1 MAPEEIMHW
10 FKKVEEIVVRCSS
23 RLSIAKSPAEI
34 YEERTA
40 DIRGRITKSWTSLD
54 LAPASEKS
62 RLRDDIVELGG
73 QLKELEI
80 NYEAGAQDEEKAY
93 NQALQEI
100 VDTLCYELLEI
111 IGPTKIESYLHS
123 TSGEDSARQ
132 DSNNVAVTCQPHDTT
147 LQGIVAREVYVSKG
161 MPEDRY
167 LSSTTTPAGN
177 KRKRT
182 SPESIGRKRR
192 QVEKGYHRTDFDSS
206 IISSTVTRSSQRRTR
221 HRHRRYGDNRSTN
234 GEDFEGITN
243 PDAGSVYLAFWGKS
257 KDWLAVLLLPMQ
269 NLPSVGISGS
279 IESLGLAEVLP
290 KCYCNEQ
297 SNFSWAEGYND
308 GESLVTEREFPVM
321 YFDGQTFPAKSAVG
335 WVSARDLRHFD
346 ATNKNS
352 LVPHIQSVRKFLKAR
367 AEKRSPEQGVDGSK
381 SEAPDATERSSIV
394 ANNNPLTPLKV
405 PRQLHRTQMP
415 VPDQDQEESSP
426 LPATQPVSPS
436 DHVTPYGS
444 PTQRQ
449 SLSDLRSEEE
459 QQRRLDLGDVAIV
472 CHELRRQLDEPCNL
486 SKPASTNALSNA
498 TQEIRHEADL
508 VVIHCNERAN
518 GATAPGENMRAGVFG
533 LSGSE
538 QAFGDAVCPS
548 HPPPKESFPVEPMSE
563 PLKTPEFQATETSLS
578 SPSIPNTSS
587 AAPTQPAPLCVPQ
600 QHAQLEMGGPH
611 NNQPTINATCPTIE
625 EGQQAHQ
632 APNVVKSSN
641 ETSDVVVGM
650 PHLRPVPCDAGHPY
664 ISHTGALYNFEA
676 SKSVLVLPPI
686 SSMLEQGVNSHLSQE
701 PFNQAPPLTDQPTS
715 FPAPSVRV
723 TTSAPS
729 PSLPP
734 PLLRTQPLSTTLTTQ
749 SSAIQASS
757 SQGSTTQHAPALPP
771 QGQSC
776 DSFHTRVASSS
787 TTPDQHHLT
796 SSAGP
801 TSDSLDGC
809 NTQVSY
815 RLDVTLP
822 KGDWYKNLPRDLT
835 EYLEKYQQDHNLSL
849 GINGLRIQS
858 GHYTCPFCSQPKRKH
873 YVRPASFSSHLA
885 RHWASLMEKQ

>member
-1 MAPEEIMHW
+1 MAPAEILHR
-10 FKKVEEIVVRCSS
+10 FKKIEEIVVRCSS
-23 RLSIAKSPAEI
+23 RLSSAKPPAKI

-40 DIRGRITKSWTSLD
+40 DIRGRITQSWTILD
-54 LAPASEKS
+54 SAPASDIS

-80 NYEAGAQDEEKAY
+80 NYEAGAQDEENAY

-111 IGPTKIESYLHS
+111 IGPTKIESYLQS

-132 DSNNVAVTCQPHDTT
+132 GSNNAAVTCQPYDTT
-147 LQGIVAREVYVSKG
+147 LQEIVAREVYVSKG

-167 LSSTTTPAGN
+167 FSSTTAPLGN

-192 QVEKGYHRTDFDSS
+192 QTKK
-206 IISSTVTRSSQRRTR
+206 VTRSSQRRTR
-221 HRHRRYGDNRSTN
+221 YKHRRHGDNRSTN

-297 SNFSWAEGYND
+297 GTFSWAEGYND

-321 YFDGQTFPAKSAVG
+321 FFDGQDFLTKSAVG

-346 ATNKNS
+346 ANIKNS
-352 LVPHIQSVRKFLKAR
+352 LVPHIQSVHKFLKTQE
-367 AEKRSPEQGVDGSK
+367 EKHSPEQGVDGSK
-381 SEAPDATERSSIV
+381 SEAPDATELSSTA
-394 ANNNPLTPLKV
+394 ANSNPLTPLKV
-405 PRQLHRTQMP
+405 PRQLHQTQIP
-415 VPDQDQEESSP
+415 VPGQDQEESSS
-426 LPATQPVSPS
+426 LSATQPISPS
-436 DHVTPYGS
+436 DLVAPHGS

-449 SLSDLRSEEE
+449 SLPDLRTEEE
-459 QQRRLDLGDVAIV
+459 QQHRRDLGDVAIV
-472 CHELRRQLDEPCNL
+472 CHELGRQLDESCNL
-486 SKPASTNALSNA
+486 SEPTSTAALSNA
-498 TQEIRHEADL
+498 TQEIRQDAGL

-518 GATAPGENMRAGVFG
+518 GTAALGEIMRAGLFG
-533 LSGSE
+533 SSGSE
-538 QAFGDAVCPS
+538 QALGDAVCSP
-548 HPPPKESFPVEPMSE
+548 HPPPRETFPVEPMTE
-563 PLKTPEFQATETSLS
+563 PLKTPEFHATDTSLS

-600 QHAQLEMGGPH
+600 QHTQLEMDGPH
-611 NNQPTINATCPTIE
+611 SNRPTINVTCPTTE

-641 ETSDVVVGM
+641 KTSDVVVGM

-664 ISHTGALYNFEA
+664 ISQTGALYNFEA
-676 SKSVLVLPPI
+676 SKSVLVLPTI

-701 PFNQAPPLTDQPTS
+701 PFNQAPPLTHQPSS
-715 FPAPSVRV
+715 FPAPWVRV

-729 PSLPP
+729 P
-734 PLLRTQPLSTTLTTQ
+734 PLLRAQPLTTNLTTQ
-749 SSAIQASS
+749 SSGIQAASMPELRLVPYSS
-757 SQGSTTQHAPALPP
+757 SV
-771 QGQSC
+771 
-776 DSFHTRVASSS
+776 F
-787 TTPDQHHLT
+787 
-796 SSAGP
+796 
-801 TSDSLDGC
+801 
-809 NTQVSY
+809 
-815 RLDVTLP
+815 
-822 KGDWYKNLPRDLT
+822 
-835 EYLEKYQQDHNLSL
+835 EHN
-849 GINGLRIQS
+849 I
-858 GHYTCPFCSQPKRKH
+858 
-873 YVRPASFSSHLA
+873 
-885 RHWASLMEKQ
+885 

>member
-1 MAPEEIMHW
+1 
-10 FKKVEEIVVRCSS
+10 S
-23 RLSIAKSPAEI
+23 RLSSAKPPAKI

-40 DIRGRITKSWTSLD
+40 DIRGRITQSWTILD
-54 LAPASEKS
+54 SAPASDIS

-80 NYEAGAQDEEKAY
+80 NYEAGAQDEENAY

-111 IGPTKIESYLHS
+111 IGPTKIESYLQS

-132 DSNNVAVTCQPHDTT
+132 GSNNAAVTCQPYDTT
-147 LQGIVAREVYVSKG
+147 LQEIVAREVYVSKG

-167 LSSTTTPAGN
+167 FSSTTAPLGN

-192 QVEKGYHRTDFDSS
+192 QTKKGDHHTDFDNS
-206 IISSTVTRSSQRRTR
+206 IVSSTVTRSSQRRTR
-221 HRHRRYGDNRSTN
+221 YKHRRHGDNRSTN

-297 SNFSWAEGYND
+297 GTFSWAEGYND

-321 YFDGQTFPAKSAVG
+321 FFDGQDFLTKSAVG

-346 ATNKNS
+346 ANIKNS
-352 LVPHIQSVRKFLKAR
+352 LVPHIQSVHKFLKTQE
-367 AEKRSPEQGVDGSK
+367 EKHSPEQGVDGSK
-381 SEAPDATERSSIV
+381 SEAPDATELSSTA
-394 ANNNPLTPLKV
+394 ANSNPLTPLKV
-405 PRQLHRTQMP
+405 PRQLHQTQIP
-415 VPDQDQEESSP
+415 VPGQDQEESSS
-426 LPATQPVSPS
+426 LSATQPISPS
-436 DHVTPYGS
+436 DHVAPHGS

-449 SLSDLRSEEE
+449 SLPDLRTEEE
-459 QQRRLDLGDVAIV
+459 QQHRRDLGDVAIV
-472 CHELRRQLDEPCNL
+472 CHELGRQLDESCNL
-486 SKPASTNALSNA
+486 SEPTSTAALSNA
-498 TQEIRHEADL
+498 TQEIRQDAGL

-518 GATAPGENMRAGVFG
+518 GTAALGEIMRAGLFG
-533 LSGSE
+533 SSGSE
-538 QAFGDAVCPS
+538 QALGDAVCSP
-548 HPPPKESFPVEPMSE
+548 HPPPRETFPVEPMTE
-563 PLKTPEFQATETSLS
+563 PLKTPEFHATDTSLS

-600 QHAQLEMGGPH
+600 QHTQLEMDGPH
-611 NNQPTINATCPTIE
+611 SNRPTINVTCPTTE

-641 ETSDVVVGM
+641 KTSDVVVGM

-664 ISHTGALYNFEA
+664 ISQTGALYNFEA

-701 PFNQAPPLTDQPTS
+701 PFNQAPPLTHQPSS
-715 FPAPSVRV
+715 FPAPWVRV

-729 PSLPP
+729 P
-734 PLLRTQPLSTTLTTQ
+734 PLLRAQPLTTNLTTQ
-749 SSAIQASS
+749 SSGIQAAS
-757 SQGSTTQHAPALPP
+757 SQGSTTQHALALPL
-771 QGQSC
+771 SARAT
-776 DSFHTRVASSS
+776 TRSI
-787 TTPDQHHLT
+787 
-796 SSAGP
+796 
-801 TSDSLDGC
+801 
-809 NTQVSY
+809 
-815 RLDVTLP
+815 
-822 KGDWYKNLPRDLT
+822 
-835 EYLEKYQQDHNLSL
+835 LE
-849 GINGLRIQS
+849 
-858 GHYTCPFCSQPKRKH
+858 
-873 YVRPASFSSHLA
+873 
-885 RHWASLMEKQ
+885 